1 MMIPPVIKM
10 VAVCQF
16 CDYEVEVTEDTNYV
30 CCRLC
35 GHTWWKAYQV
45 TAEEMFLVKEIRS

>member
-1 MMIPPVIKM
+1 M

-16 CDYEVEVTEDTNYV
+16 CDHEVEVTEDTKYV

-45 TAEEMFLVKEIRS
+45 TADEMFLVKEVRN